1 MEQAE
6 TVNNII
12 LNDAQMLFYNLNV
25 IHDIIH
31 DYGFYAAETRWT
43 KNYKNASQF
52 LPGRYTMTFDY
63 TDDKEADDKEAEEEE
78 DMRGGMDTP
87 QTGKRTTDDRNL
99 DKDSNDAPPNTKR
112 KTNTDT
118 ADETNN
124 GVQPTQPS
132 TPPSTPPQTSFNN
145 GETRSPLKTPE
156 NTTSSPISTARNLT
170 REIDRKDNVKNN
182 NQIINFSLQTDLNKT
197 DLNKTKQIIYSEYL
211 EFIEQIKNA
220 TMFNFFGFITSDLN
234 SNGNLLTTNANTI
247 INCYQ
252 LAYDI
257 IVPVDPEEYETE
269 ESIVIV
275 RRGGGNIQ
283 SNPTPPLFELY
294 CAIADDFGD
303 YLYARYGEDITIE
316 PIKNKQ
322 QRIALNIQ
330 LTQATAQATTN
341 STKTDIFRLFD
352 DLSNFLDTDI
362 ILNNNSVDVI
372 NNIIRILKGIPF
384 NGGGLKGGAVDLNEY
399 AILKARKDNISN
411 IVYNSGRYGALQAI
425 IENPQDNGNYN
436 QDQKNNYDT
445 ILNDIVTQIAATF
458 IDEDERRNVINAFN
472 TVKRLVQGRQKRNA
486 TSIFQT
492 EIDKAVNTIL
502 NPIIKKIKEYEKVN
516 ARQIQEAA
524 KAQAKA
530 QAKEEKRAKA
540 EATGDLEE
548 LKSVREQFLNAT
560 AVLGL
565 YLNEEL
571 QQNNNS
577 GNNDDF
583 FNNLLKT
590 EKEILGYYKK
600 PSRPSKRELDTIL
613 FNEVK
618 QVDNDIFSTANWGG
632 GKLYCNTNLT
642 QPLYIIDNAAIMPDG
657 VRAKNVFCPLSSIID
672 GMNQCTLGA
681 EGTYA
686 ANSIEYG
693 NMNFKIMNNNNAYYN
708 GKLELCNDFRIN
720 TLNNIVTYT
729 VKYKGF
735 NYEELETSI
744 ENIQIK
750 NGKIRDLEAHNV
762 LKNTLVNILR
772 FFIELLE
779 PTNTEENRRLGSYLS
794 STNNNRNQN
803 IFENII
809 TAIIGEIRFSPL
821 DTETYNVTDYNKNA
835 LLNAFFTILGKGAGD
850 IFQEINTVC
859 KNGGYTHPSINVSGS
874 SSSSSS
880 SSQTY
885 SPLFS
890 DDNIARWSDGNA
902 KRCFAAND
910 RPSATRFIFLVK
922 YGNANQINQYSFGG
936 YVSNEDYLVKRTD
949 GPVCMYPTIRG
960 GSIKRKH
967 NSKKHKKMKK
977 TKKQINRKPKKYSKK
992 YKYTKKRNKTKRN
1005 I

>member
-31 DYGFYAAETRWT
+31 DYGFYAAETRWK
-43 KNYKNASQF
+43 KNYNNASQF

-63 TDDKEADDKEAEEEE
+63 TDDKEAEAGEE
-78 DMRGGMDTP
+78 DMSGGMNTP
-87 QTGKRTTDDRNL
+87 D
-99 DKDSNDAPPNTKR
+99 KR
-112 KTNTDT
+112 KTNEESNEAPSNARMRPTPTDNT
-118 ADETNN
+118 DGTNSPIPN
-124 GVQPTQPS
+124 INQGT
-132 TPPSTPPQTSFNN
+132 
-145 GETRSPLKTPE
+145 TRSPLMQTPE
-156 NTTSSPISTARNLT
+156 NIPSSPISTAINFT
-170 REIDRKDNVKNN
+170 KEINRKDNVKNN
-182 NQIINFSLQTDLNKT
+182 NQIINTSLQTDLNKT

-472 TVKRLVQGRQKRNA
+472 TVKRLVQEGGSKKRNA

-632 GKLYCNTNLT
+632 GKLYCNTKPK

-708 GKLELCNDFRIN
+708 GKLDLCNDFGIN

-859 KNGGYTHPSINVSGS
+859 KNGGYTHPSTIVSGS

-880 SSQTY
+880 SLQTY

-890 DDNIARWSDGNA
+890 YNNIAPWLNGNS

-922 YGNANQINQYSFGG
+922 YGNGNQINQYSFGG

>member
-31 DYGFYAAETRWT
+31 DYGFYASETRWT

-52 LPGRYTMTFDY
+52 LPGRYTMNVDNFDY
-63 TDDKEADDKEAEEEE
+63 TDDKEAGEEA
-78 DMRGGMDTP
+78 DSGGGMIGGMYTP
-87 QTGKRTTDDRNL
+87 D
-99 DKDSNDAPPNTKR
+99 KR
-112 KTNTDT
+112 KTNEESNEAPSNARMRPTPTDNT
-118 ADETNN
+118 DGTNSPIPN
-124 GVQPTQPS
+124 INQGT
-132 TPPSTPPQTSFNN
+132 
-145 GETRSPLKTPE
+145 TRSPLMQTPE
-156 NTTSSPISTARNLT
+156 NKTSSPISTAINFT
-170 REIDRKDNVKNN
+170 KEINRKDNVKNN
-182 NQIINFSLQTDLNKT
+182 NQIINTSLQTDLNKT

-472 TVKRLVQGRQKRNA
+472 TVKRLVQEGGSKKRNA

-502 NPIIKKIKEYEKVN
+502 NPIIKIMKEYEKMKHKQKKKKEQ
-516 ARQIQEAA
+516 RQ
-524 KAQAKA
+524 K
-530 QAKEEKRAKA
+530 
-540 EATGDLEE
+540 
-548 LKSVREQFLNAT
+548 
-560 AVLGL
+560 
-565 YLNEEL
+565 
-571 QQNNNS
+571 QQ
-577 GNNDDF
+577 
-583 FNNLLKT
+583 
-590 EKEILGYYKK
+590 EIL
-600 PSRPSKRELDTIL
+600 
-613 FNEVK
+613 
-618 QVDNDIFSTANWGG
+618 
-632 GKLYCNTNLT
+632 
-642 QPLYIIDNAAIMPDG
+642 
-657 VRAKNVFCPLSSIID
+657 KN
-672 GMNQCTLGA
+672 
-681 EGTYA
+681 
-686 ANSIEYG
+686 
-693 NMNFKIMNNNNAYYN
+693 
-708 GKLELCNDFRIN
+708 
-720 TLNNIVTYT
+720 
-729 VKYKGF
+729 
-735 NYEELETSI
+735 
-744 ENIQIK
+744 
-750 NGKIRDLEAHNV
+750 
-762 LKNTLVNILR
+762 
-772 FFIELLE
+772 
-779 PTNTEENRRLGSYLS
+779 
-794 STNNNRNQN
+794 
-803 IFENII
+803 
-809 TAIIGEIRFSPL
+809 
-821 DTETYNVTDYNKNA
+821 
-835 LLNAFFTILGKGAGD
+835 
-850 IFQEINTVC
+850 
-859 KNGGYTHPSINVSGS
+859 
-874 SSSSSS
+874 
-880 SSQTY
+880 
-885 SPLFS
+885 
-890 DDNIARWSDGNA
+890 
-902 KRCFAAND
+902 
-910 RPSATRFIFLVK
+910 
-922 YGNANQINQYSFGG
+922 
-936 YVSNEDYLVKRTD
+936 
-949 GPVCMYPTIRG
+949 
-960 GSIKRKH
+960 
-967 NSKKHKKMKK
+967 
-977 TKKQINRKPKKYSKK
+977 
-992 YKYTKKRNKTKRN
+992 
-1005 I
+1005 